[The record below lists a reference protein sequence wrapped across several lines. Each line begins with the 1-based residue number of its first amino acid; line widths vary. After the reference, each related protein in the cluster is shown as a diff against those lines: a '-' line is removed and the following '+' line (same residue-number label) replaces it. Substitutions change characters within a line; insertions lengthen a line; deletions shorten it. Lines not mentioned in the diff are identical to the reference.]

1 MIVDFEGTVHRWD
14 ARTDASWFFVDLPVD
29 ASEAIREMQDP
40 ALRRGFGSVRV
51 RATIGGST
59 WTTSMFPSDG
69 TGPYV
74 LPLKRAVR
82 DAEGLGE
89 GDTTSARVEV
99 LDF

>member
-1 MIVDFEGTVHRWD
+1 MIVDFESTVYRWE
-14 ARTDASWFFVDLPVD
+14 ARTDASWFFVDLPED
-29 ASEAIREMQDP
+29 ASEAIRELQDP
-40 ALRRGFGSVRV
+40 ALRRGFGAVRV

-59 WTTSMFPSDG
+59 WSTSMFPSNG

-89 GDTTSARVEV
+89 GDAVTARIEV
-99 LDF
+99 AF